1 MTDPKVTTG
10 LELNRLFYEGRGD
23 EFIDTFADY
32 VERGGIVVGE
42 ESVIRL
48 LDAVKAVRPIQLK
61 TRNSDG

>member
-1 MTDPKVTTG
+1 MTDPKVRTG

-32 VERGGIVVGE
+32 VARRGIVLGE

-48 LDAVKAVRPIQLK
+48 LDTVRAIQPMQLK
-61 TRNSDG
+61 TGNSDG